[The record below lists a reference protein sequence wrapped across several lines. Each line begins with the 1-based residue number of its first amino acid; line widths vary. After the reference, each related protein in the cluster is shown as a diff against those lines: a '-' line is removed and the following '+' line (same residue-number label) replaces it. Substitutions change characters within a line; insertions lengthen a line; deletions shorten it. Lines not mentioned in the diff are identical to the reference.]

1 MYMHI
6 SDIYIHLTIMD
17 SWEIMMMANLTNI
30 TDKQDYDIFNFFV
43 KTILYLVKFYWLN
56 MGKINTLIII
66 YLILET
72 IIKLTAMIEEINNIK
87 VNLGYWNSLN
97 KFESEEE
104 FEETEDEDD
113 AEKKFNED
121 FSKSTNL
128 DKELLK
134 TRDEKSNKKNKKKIH
149 KAPILDML
157 TDTESD
163 DSDCNDSDTESNSD
177 NSVNNNLAE
186 ENIIE
191 GLPIIQDNSIF
202 TDQKSILNCI
212 K

>member
-1 MYMHI
+1 
-6 SDIYIHLTIMD
+6 MD

-30 TDKQDYDIFNFFV
+30 TDKQDDDIFNFFV
-43 KTILYLVKFYWLN
+43 ETILYLVKFYWLN
-56 MGKINTLIII
+56 IGKINTYIII

-72 IIKLTAMIEEINNIK
+72 ITKLNAMIEEIDNIK

-97 KFESEEE
+97 KFESEDK

-121 FSKSTNL
+121 FEKSTNL

-134 TRDEKSNKKNKKKIH
+134 TRDEKSNKKNKKKIY

-163 DSDCNDSDTESNSD
+163 DSDCDDSDTESNSD

-191 GLPIIQDNSIF
+191 GSPIIQDNSIF
-202 TDQKSILNCI
+202 TDIPLIDNDVNIHK
-212 K
+212 

>member
-1 MYMHI
+1 
-6 SDIYIHLTIMD
+6 MD
-17 SWEIMMMANLTNI
+17 SWEITMMANLTNI
-30 TDKQDYDIFNFFV
+30 TDKQDDDIFNFFV
-43 KTILYLVKFYWLN
+43 ETILYLVKFYWLN
-56 MGKINTLIII
+56 IGKINTYIII

-72 IIKLTAMIEEINNIK
+72 ITKLNAMIEEIDNIK

-97 KFESEEE
+97 KFETEDK

-121 FSKSTNL
+121 FEKSTNL

-134 TRDEKSNKKNKKKIH
+134 TRDEKSNKKNKKKIY

-163 DSDCNDSDTESNSD
+163 DSDCDDSDTE
-177 NSVNNNLAE
+177 V
-186 ENIIE
+186 IV
-191 GLPIIQDNSIF
+191 IIQ
-202 TDQKSILNCI
+202 
-212 K
+212 